1 MRSILAKIKPSTKE
15 QKNYLQIA
23 QTFISKLQK
32 QTIAK
37 VILGGSAK
45 KGTIISGNHDIDLF
59 VAYPSG
65 TKDLSKKLQKSL
77 KKAFPK
83 QKIERLHGSRDYFQ
97 TNYKNFTLEIVPI
110 IEIKKAELAENI
122 TDISPLH
129 AQWVNKKATNQIKD
143 DIRLLKQFC
152 KANKLYGAESFIS
165 GFSGYILEI
174 LAIHYGSLNAV
185 FKSAQK
191 WKKRQIVDP
200 EKYYK
205 KDMALF
211 HINTSKL
218 NSPLVIVDP
227 VDKSRNAAAALSREK
242 YNIFIKLAKNYLKKP
257 EEKYFIKDELNL
269 TNLKKKN
276 AIILEVIPKKGKHD
290 VVGMKLVKIFEYIK
304 KEINP
309 FGIKQA
315 DWEWQEEKAI
325 FYYVTTRNKLLLETI
340 RTGPP
345 AKLKEHVK
353 DFKKKNKKTFVENG
367 RIKAKIKTEH
377 PERSDFVNDLI
388 THIYIKERIK
398 KIKVI

>member
-1 MRSILAKIKPSTKE
+1 MKSILKRIKPTPKE
-15 QKNYLQIA
+15 KKNYLHIA
-23 QTFISKLQK
+23 SSFITKLQK
-32 QTIAK
+32 QTKAK

-65 TKDLSKKLQKSL
+65 TKNLSDTLHKSL

-97 TNYKNFTLEIVPI
+97 TNYNNFTLEIVPI
-110 IEIKKAELAENI
+110 IAIKKAEQAENI

-129 AQWVNKKATNQIKD
+129 AQWVNKKANNKVKD
-143 DIRLLKQFC
+143 EIRLLKQFC
-152 KANKLYGAESFIS
+152 KASKLYGAESFIA

-174 LAIHYGSLNAV
+174 LAINYGSLNAV
-185 FKSAQK
+185 FKATQK
-191 WKKRQIVDP
+191 WKKKQIVDP
-200 EKYYK
+200 ENYYK

-242 YNIFIKLAKNYLKKP
+242 YNLFIKLAKKYLKKP
-257 EEKYFIKDELNL
+257 EEKYFIKEELDL
-269 TNLKKKN
+269 EDLRKKK
-276 AIILEVIPKKGKHD
+276 AILLEVIPKKGKHD
-290 VVGMKLVKIFEYIK
+290 VVGMKLLKSFEHIK
-304 KEINP
+304 QELSS

-315 DWEWQEEKAI
+315 DWEWQEGKAI
-325 FYYVTTRNKLLLETI
+325 FYFVTEREKLLLETV

-353 DFKKKNKKTFVENG
+353 DFKKKNKKTFVRNG
-367 RIKAKIKTEH
+367 RIMAKIKTER
-377 PERSDFVNDLI
+377 PERDNFVDNLL
-388 THIYIKERIK
+388 THKYIKERVK